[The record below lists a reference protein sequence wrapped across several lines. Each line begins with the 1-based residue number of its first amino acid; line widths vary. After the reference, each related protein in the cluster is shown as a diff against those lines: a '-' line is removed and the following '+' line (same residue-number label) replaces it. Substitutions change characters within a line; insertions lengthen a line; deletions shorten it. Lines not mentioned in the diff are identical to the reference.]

1 MLSPAERFV
10 SGGYSISRRSPRP
23 ERVSADLIQA
33 QILSASTCICET
45 VPDLWA
51 IRWASIADAERVAA
65 AARFGISSE
74 SVPLVMEWFTGH
86 LDANTAGWPN
96 VFYYLDVAREFVLR
110 FLQDA
115 GEYVILGIG
124 LPERFVNDFLS
135 NESSGPRLAVSGVYE
150 MIRRGNAPD
159 PSGRPLGFE
168 ILNYQYGTVHS
179 WLCDGLEADVA
190 VKYSIKPNPSGFISA
205 LEDAASAAQFCASGD
220 AGSGSG
226 EWLPWLITEYET
238 RRS

>member
-1 MLSPAERFV
+1 MVNLADRLLA
-10 SGGYSISRRSPRP
+10 GGYSISRAAARP
-23 ERVSADLIQA
+23 VRASADLIPDQV
-33 QILSASTCICET
+33 LSASTRICET

-65 AARFGISSE
+65 ASRFGIPVE
-74 SVPLVMEWFTGH
+74 VVPRVIEWFTDH

-96 VFYYLDVAREFVLR
+96 VFFYLDVAREFVHK
-110 FLQDA
+110 FLPDA
-115 GEYVILGIG
+115 DEVVIVGIG
-124 LPERFVNDFLS
+124 LPERFANDFLS
-135 NESSGPRLAVSGVYE
+135 NESSGPRMAVSGVYE

-168 ILNYQYGTVHS
+168 VLNHQYGTVHS

-190 VKYSIKPNPSGFISA
+190 LIHGIKPNSSGFIST
-205 LEDAASAAQFCASGD
+205 LEEASNAAQFCSSAESGG
-220 AGSGSG
+220 ASG